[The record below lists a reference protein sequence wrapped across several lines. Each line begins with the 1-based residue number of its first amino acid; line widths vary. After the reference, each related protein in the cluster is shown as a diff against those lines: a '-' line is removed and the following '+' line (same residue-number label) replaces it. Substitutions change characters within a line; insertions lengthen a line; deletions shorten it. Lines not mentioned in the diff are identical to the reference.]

1 MEKDF
6 KFAVEDIQRINLSE
20 YEDDEFAVAKMGYL
34 STKPN
39 SHGLKISEKVLR
51 ESASTVLNKWL
62 VADMTGIVDAGT
74 HTKEEKIVGRIPKEQ
89 DVEFVY
95 DDDGY
100 LRAYVDVVISKIY
113 AKDFCKI
120 FEEENNRAVSVEMRV
135 LSNEDDESIVE
146 SFKIVGVTT
155 LGKQIRPS
163 CPDSDIEFTRFSE
176 EEADKFFAKVHN
188 NSLTALKKFVEER
201 KESMAEQEKLVSH
214 PIDTSKEA
222 MYDGEWDGQKAKQD
236 LVKEKNFKTLAPKV
250 CMKLEPGWED
260 HEVTKLGYPVMMLHS
275 GKWVYSTKGLASAL
289 GYAKKEDE
297 TEVINKVEKIYKKLG
312 LDSDR
317 KEDDAKMA
325 EIEFAAVDIGDM
337 WGKMWDALHARY
349 PDGDWG
355 SVYRID
361 GIYEED
367 NKKFAVIHH
376 KDEDTKYRLDFS
388 LTEEGLTLA
397 DEIVKVELEIIETD
411 EVKKFAEP
419 ENAEKYTKFEIEGR
433 KAWAKVIKKVQDHEG
448 DSAYVDS
455 IEDDHIIYTKDDVR
469 YRVEADVKVDKDDK
483 SVDADIKWGTVKK
496 DKNQKMAEM
505 TPEEMAEKIG
515 ELQKNIEDRDNIIM
529 EKDKKMG
536 EMEAELSE
544 LREYKAACEKKE
556 LATSVESIMAE
567 VKDCMAEDKY
577 NEFRNEGLTCKM
589 SELDAWAKKVKAFCF
604 ENGKVPKNSKKHGDV
619 FSFAAPA
626 ENNQKPMNVWD
637 RLKNL

>member
-135 LSNEDDESIVE
+135 LSNEDDESLVE

-222 MYDGEWDGQKAKQD
+222 MYDGEWDGQKAKQE

-260 HEVTKLGYPVMMLHS
+260 REVTKFGYPVMMLHN

-325 EIEFAAVDIGDM
+325 EIDFAAVDIGDM
-337 WGKMWDALHARY
+337 WSRLYEAINRRQGWEY
-349 PDGDWG
+349 
-355 SVYRID
+355 SIS
-361 GIYEED
+361 GIYEQD
-367 NKKFAVIHH
+367 NKKFAVL
-376 KDEDTKYRLDFS
+376 KDRGGESYRLDFS
-388 LTEEGLTLA
+388 LTEEGLTIA
-397 DEIVKVELEIIETD
+397 DEIVKVQTEFIETD
-411 EVKKFAEP
+411 DVKKFAEP
-419 ENAEKYTKFEIEGR
+419 EDVEKYKKFE
-433 KAWAKVIKKVQDHEG
+433 DD
-448 DSAYVDS
+448 DSDDDEADDDK
-455 IEDDHIIYTKDDVR
+455 EDD
-469 YRVEADVKVDKDDK
+469 VEMSADEMK
-483 SVDADIKWGTVKK
+483 
-496 DKNQKMAEM
+496 AEM
-505 TPEEMAEKIG
+505 AKMKSE
-515 ELQKNIEDRDNIIM
+515 IEDRDNIIM

-589 SELDAWAKKVKAFCF
+589 SELDAWSNKVKAFCF

-619 FSFAAPA
+619 FSFAAPV

>member
-6 KFAVEDIQRINLSE
+6 KFAVEDIQRLNLSE

-135 LSNEDDESIVE
+135 LSNEDDESLVE

-163 CPDSDIEFTRFSE
+163 CPNSDIEFTRFSE

-188 NSLTALKKFVEER
+188 NSLTVLKKFVEER
-201 KESMAEQEKLVSH
+201 KESMAEGKTYKIDKSKDAMSETPWGDVDKTELRNKIMEAKNKATLVKAVYMLVEDGWEESPSEKL
-214 PIDTSKEA
+214 K
-222 MYDGEWDGQKAKQD
+222 
-236 LVKEKNFKTLAPKV
+236 
-250 CMKLEPGWED
+250 
-260 HEVTKLGYPVMMLHS
+260 YPVMEIKGDS
-275 GKWVYSTKGLASAL
+275 VVYNRDGLSVAL
-289 GYAKKEDE
+289 GYAKKENE
-297 TEVINKVEKIYKKLG
+297 TEVIKKVEAIYKKLG
-312 LDSDR
+312 LG
-317 KEDDAKMA
+317 KEEDAKMA
-325 EIEFAAVDIGDM
+325 EIAFAAVDIGDM
-337 WGKMWDALHARY
+337 WGKVFDALHAKY

-355 SVYRID
+355 SVYRIE
-361 GIYEED
+361 GIYEES
-367 NKKFAVIHH
+367 NKKFAIIRR

-397 DEIVKVELEIIETD
+397 DEIVKVELEIVETE
-411 EVKKFAEP
+411 EVRKFAEP
-419 ENAEKYTKFEIEGR
+419 EDVDKYKKFE
-433 KAWAKVIKKVQDHEG
+433 D
-448 DSAYVDS
+448 
-455 IEDDHIIYTKDDVR
+455 EDDKDPH
-469 YRVEADVKVDKDDK
+469 DDH
-483 SVDADIKWGTVKK
+483 DDDNDDDDEEDFAKK
-496 DKNQKMAEM
+496 CAEM
-505 TPEEMAEKIG
+505 EKKIEE
-515 ELQKNIEDRDNIIM
+515 RDNIIM
-529 EKDKKMG
+529 ENEKKMK
-536 EMEAELSE
+536 EMEAELSD
-544 LREYKAACEKKE
+544 LREFKKTCMEKDKACA
-556 LATSVESIMAE
+556 VESVMNE
-567 VKDCMAEDKY
+567 VKDFMNDEQFKALREEGMAC
-577 NEFRNEGLTCKM
+577 EFAQI
-589 SELDAWAKKVKAFCF
+589 DAWSNKVKAISF
-604 ENGKVPKNSKKHGDV
+604 ESVKSNKKSKGFGVMK
-619 FSFAAPA
+619 FSAPVDNTI
-626 ENNQKPMNVWD
+626 EKSVSVWE

>member
-39 SHGLKISEKVLR
+39 SHKLKISEDVLR
-51 ESASTVLNKWL
+51 KNASTVLNKWL

-95 DDDGY
+95 DNDGY

-120 FEEENNRAVSVEMRV
+120 FEQENNRAVSVEMRV
-135 LSNEDDESIVE
+135 MSNEEDENLVE

-188 NSLTALKKFVEER
+188 NSLTVLKKFVEER
-201 KESMAEQEKLVSH
+201 KESMAEGKTYK
-214 PIDTSKEA
+214 IDKSKEA
-222 MYDGEWDGQKAKQD
+222 MSETPWGDVDKTELRNKIMDAKNRAT
-236 LVKEKNFKTLAPKV
+236 LVKAVYMLVED
-250 CMKLEPGWED
+250 GWEEAPSE
-260 HEVTKLGYPVMMLHS
+260 HLKYPVMEFKGDTL
-275 GKWVYSTKGLASAL
+275 VYNRNALSNALARAVQNN
-289 GYAKKEDE
+289 EDA
-297 TEVINKVEKIYKKLG
+297 VIDKIKKIYKSLG
-312 LDSDR
+312 LEQDG

-325 EIEFAAVDIGDM
+325 EIAFAAVDIGDM
-337 WGKMWDALHARY
+337 WGKVFDALHAKY
-349 PDGDWG
+349 PDGEWG
-355 SVYRID
+355 SVYRIE
-361 GIYEED
+361 GIYEES
-367 NKKFAVIHH
+367 NKKFAIIRR

-397 DEIVKVELEIIETD
+397 DEIVKVELEIVETE
-411 EVKKFAEP
+411 EVRKFAEP
-419 ENAEKYTKFEIEGR
+419 ENAAKYTQFEIEGR

-448 DSAYVDS
+448 DDAYVDS

-496 DKNQKMAEM
+496 DKDQKMAEM
-505 TPEEMAEKIG
+505 TSEEMAEKIG
-515 ELQKNIEDRDNIIM
+515 ELQKNIEERDNIIM
-529 EKDKKMG
+529 ENEKKMKEMEEELADLREFKKTCMEKDK
-536 EMEAELSE
+536 
-544 LREYKAACEKKE
+544 AC
-556 LATSVESIMAE
+556 AVESVMNE
-567 VKDCMAEDKY
+567 VKDFMNDEQFKALREEGMAC
-577 NEFRNEGLTCKM
+577 EFAQI
-589 SELDAWAKKVKAFCF
+589 DAWTNKVKAISF
-604 ENGKVPKNSKKHGDV
+604 ESVKGNKKTTKASSVMWFSAPVQTEKNKNSLWV
-619 FSFAAPA
+619 
-626 ENNQKPMNVWD
+626 
-637 RLKNL
+637 